1 MREKQSRESRM
12 REATRKAIK
21 DYLLDD
27 VCDYDTIISA
37 VAEMLWE
44 DFGVKDAVADNLAKK
59 LADPIWNDVVAEVE
73 AEIEEARDWY
83 RERNAALRDAQAGRW

>member
-1 MREKQSRESRM
+1 MGEKQSRESRM
-12 REATRKAIK
+12 REATRKTIK

-73 AEIEEARDWY
+73 SEIEEARDWY
-83 RERNAALRDAQAGRW
+83 RERNEALRDAQAGRW

>member
-1 MREKQSRESRM
+1 MKEILSREVRM
-12 REATRKAIK
+12 REATRKVIK
-21 DYLLDD
+21 EYLLDD
-27 VCDYDTIISA
+27 IYDYSTIMSA

-59 LADPIWNDVVAEVE
+59 LADPIWNDTVSEVE

-83 RERNAALRDAQAGRW
+83 REREASLRDAQMGRW

>member
-1 MREKQSRESRM
+1 MGEKQSRESRM
-12 REATRKAIK
+12 REAARKVIK

-73 AEIEEARDWY
+73 SEIEEARDWY
-83 RERNAALRDAQAGRW
+83 RERSEALRDAQAGRW

>member
-12 REATRKAIK
+12 RNATRKVIK

-27 VCDYDTIISA
+27 ICDYDTIIGA

-44 DFGVKDAVADNLAKK
+44 DFKVKDAVADNLAKK

-73 AEIEEARDWY
+73 AEIDEARDWY
-83 RERNAALRDAQAGRW
+83 RERNEALRDAQMGRW